1 MFFTT
6 ELSAQRS
13 RDLNFSD
20 IRTNAKPKVGAEQ
33 IWVTSNWK
41 GKKIPLFWKDS
52 LFLHFYSFCA
62 VYIYVSNNR

>member
-1 MFFTT
+1 MLPYINAAYWEKELMFFTT

-33 IWVTSNWK
+33 I
-41 GKKIPLFWKDS
+41 
-52 LFLHFYSFCA
+52 
-62 VYIYVSNNR
+62 